1 MRFSASN
8 GSSTGLAT
16 DIEGAA
22 CQSANEFMPEHPNM
36 GLSDSKPD
44 IARLP
49 RGDLL
54 RVFGMAFALSIGVG
68 DTIGGGILHTPGEI
82 AALLPVAWLFMAMWA
97 LGALNAFLGGTVY
110 AELGAMYPEA
120 GGTYVYA
127 RRALGD
133 YAGFFV
139 GYTFWVQLCAVQAAL
154 ALLIGEYAPVL
165 VPALTGHSLAVAAV
179 VLAILVT
186 LQWHRVHWAGYV
198 QTLTTLAKVLAF
210 VGLIVAAFVLPH
222 AIAAASLPEPV
233 APRGIALV
241 LALVLAMRGIIFTY
255 NGYYFV
261 VTFGEELR
269 DPGRDIPRAIFRGL
283 LVITAIYL
291 LLNLAFVWVLPMA
304 RMAHAPFVGGVL
316 AEALFGERGNI
327 IITAIVVVSLLG
339 TVNAQML
346 SAPRM
351 LLAMGRRGLFAPQ
364 ATYVNRGG
372 TPSVALALS
381 TVVAGA
387 FLFSR
392 TFAAVLAVVTLFMVV
407 QYLLMYVSIIA
418 LRRREPQAPRPYR
431 AWGYP
436 WTTLAAV
443 LIAVAFLIGIAL
455 GDPRHSLIAFII
467 LILSYPV
474 YRGVLWLRQKRTA

>member
-1 MRFSASN
+1 MNSA
-8 GSSTGLAT
+8 
-16 DIEGAA
+16 D
-22 CQSANEFMPEHPNM
+22 
-36 GLSDSKPD
+36 PD
-44 IARLP
+44 ARALP
-49 RGDLL
+49 LPKHGLL
-54 RVFGMAFALSIGVG
+54 RTFGLVFALSIGIG
-68 DTIGGGILHTPGEI
+68 DTIGGGILHTPGKI
-82 AALLPVAWLFMAMWA
+82 AALLPVAWLFMAMWGF
-97 LGALNAFLGGTVY
+97 GAVNAFLGGTVY

-165 VPALTGHSLAVAAV
+165 IPALTGHTLAVAAV
-179 VLAILVT
+179 VLAILVV
-186 LQWHRVHWAGYV
+186 LQWHRVHWAGHV
-198 QTLTTLAKVLAF
+198 QVVTTLAKLLAF
-210 VGLIVAAFVLPH
+210 AGLIVAAFVLPRT
-222 AIAAASLPEPV
+222 APGSASSTVFAAPQGL
-233 APRGIALV
+233 ALV
-241 LALVLAMRGIIFTY
+241 LALALAMRSVIFTY

-283 LVITAIYL
+283 LVITAVYL

-304 RMAHAPFVGGVL
+304 RMVNEPFVGGVL
-316 AEALFGERGNI
+316 AAALFGERGNL

-351 LLAMGRRGLFAPQ
+351 LLAMGRNNLFVPQ

-381 TVVAGA
+381 SVVAAG

-407 QYLLMYVSIIA
+407 QYLLMYASLFV
-418 LRRREPQAPRPYR
+418 LRRREPHMPRPYR

-436 WTTLAAV
+436 WTTLIAV
-443 LIAVAFLIGIAL
+443 VIAVAFLIGIAV
-455 GDPRHSLIAFII
+455 GDPRHSLFALII
-467 LILSYPV
+467 LVLSYLA
-474 YRGVLWLRQKRTA
+474 YRGVMWMRAASAR

>member
-1 MRFSASN
+1 MNSA
-8 GSSTGLAT
+8 
-16 DIEGAA
+16 D
-22 CQSANEFMPEHPNM
+22 P
-36 GLSDSKPD
+36 DSRTVP
-44 IARLP
+44 LP
-49 RGDLL
+49 GRSLL
-54 RVFGMAFALSIGVG
+54 RTFGLVFALSIGIG
-68 DTIGGGILHTPGEI
+68 DTIGGGILHTPGKI
-82 AALLPVAWLFMAMWA
+82 AALLPVAWLFMAMWGF
-97 LGALNAFLGGTVY
+97 GAVNAFLGGTVY

-165 VPALTGHSLAVAAV
+165 LPALAGHTLAVAAL
-179 VLAILVT
+179 VLAVLVV
-186 LQWHRVHWAGYV
+186 LQWHRVHWAGHV
-198 QTLTTLAKVLAF
+198 QVVTTLAKLLAF
-210 VGLIVAAFVLPH
+210 AGLIVAAFLLPRT
-222 AIAAASLPEPV
+222 AASTPATTLVVPQ
-233 APRGIALV
+233 GLTLV
-241 LALVLAMRGIIFTY
+241 LALALAMRSIIFTY

-283 LVITAIYL
+283 LVITVVYL

-304 RMAHAPFVGGVL
+304 RMVNEPFVGGVL
-316 AEALFGERGNI
+316 AGALFGERGNI
-327 IITAIVVVSLLG
+327 VITAIVVVSLLG

-351 LLAMGRRGLFAPQ
+351 LLAMGRHGLFAPQ

-381 TVVAGA
+381 TVVAAG

-392 TFAAVLAVVTLFMVV
+392 TFATVLAVVTLFMVV
-407 QYLLMYVSIIA
+407 QYLLMYASLFV
-418 LRRREPQAPRPYR
+418 LRKREPGMPRPYR

-443 LIAVAFLIGIAL
+443 VIAVAFLIGIAV
-455 GDPRHSLIAFII
+455 GDPRHSLFALII
-467 LILSYPV
+467 LVLSYPA
-474 YRGVLWLRQKRTA
+474 YRGVVWLRAVSAR

>member
-1 MRFSASN
+1 MSTAGSESRASPFPKH
-8 GSSTGLAT
+8 T
-16 DIEGAA
+16 
-22 CQSANEFMPEHPNM
+22 
-36 GLSDSKPD
+36 
-44 IARLP
+44 
-49 RGDLL
+49 LL
-54 RVFGMAFALSIGVG
+54 RVFGMAFALSIGIG
-68 DTIGGGILHTPGEI
+68 DTIGGGILHTPGKI

-97 LGALNAFLGGTVY
+97 FGAVNAFLGGTVY
-110 AELGAMYPEA
+110 SELGAMYPEA

-165 VPALTGHSLAVAAV
+165 MPALAGKSLEVAAV
-179 VLAILVT
+179 VLAILVA
-186 LQWHRVHWAGYV
+186 LQWHRVHWSGHV
-198 QTLTTLAKVLAF
+198 QTITTLAKVLAF
-210 VGLIVAAFVLPH
+210 AGLIVAAFLLPH
-222 AIAAASLPEPV
+222 ASAEAAPALP
-233 APRGIALV
+233 APAAPEGLTLV
-241 LALVLAMRGIIFTY
+241 LALALAMRGIIFTY

-261 VTFGEELR
+261 VTFGEELHN
-269 DPGRDIPRAIFRGL
+269 PARDIPRAIFRGL

-304 RMAHAPFVGGVL
+304 RMANEPFVGGVL
-316 AEALFGERGNI
+316 AEALFGERGNLV
-327 IITAIVVVSLLG
+327 ITAIVVVALLG

-351 LLAMGRRGLFAPQ
+351 LLAMGRNGLFAPQ
-364 ATYVNRGG
+364 ATHVNRGG

-381 TVVAGA
+381 TIVAVA

-407 QYLLMYVSIIA
+407 QYLLMYASLFT
-418 LRRREPQAPRPYR
+418 LRRRAPQAARPYR

-443 LIAVAFLIGIAL
+443 IIAVAFLIGIAV
-455 GDPRHSLIAFII
+455 GDPEHSLIALII
-467 LILSYPV
+467 LIISYPA
-474 YRGVLWLRQKRTA
+474 YRGVLLLRRKPSQ

>member
-1 MRFSASN
+1 MS
-8 GSSTGLAT
+8 
-16 DIEGAA
+16 
-22 CQSANEFMPEHPNM
+22 
-36 GLSDSKPD
+36 LSESELLP
-44 IARLP
+44 ARVSP
-49 RGDLL
+49 AGLL
-54 RVFGMAFALSIGVG
+54 RVFGLAFALSIGIG
-68 DTIGGGILHTPGEI
+68 DTIGGGILRTPGEI
-82 AALLPVAWLFMAMWA
+82 AALLPVAWLFLAMWA
-97 LGALNAFLGGTVY
+97 LGAMNAFLGGTVY

-133 YAGFFV
+133 YVGFFV

-165 VPALTGHSLAVAAV
+165 VPAFAGHSLAVAAV
-179 VLAILVT
+179 VLAILVV
-186 LQWHRVHWAGYV
+186 LQWHRVHWAGHV
-198 QTLTTLAKVLAF
+198 QTVTTLAKVLAF
-210 VGLIVAAFVLPH
+210 VGLIIAAFVLPR
-222 AIAAASLPEPV
+222 AASGAPLP
-233 APRGIALV
+233 APAAPQGVALV
-241 LALVLAMRGIIFTY
+241 LALVLAMRSIIFTY
-255 NGYYFV
+255 NGYYYV

-283 LVITAIYL
+283 LVITVIYL

-304 RMAHAPFVGGVL
+304 RMANAPFVGGVL
-316 AEALFGERGNI
+316 AETLFGERGDI

-339 TVNAQML
+339 TVNVQML

-392 TFAAVLAVVTLFMVV
+392 TFVAVLAVVTLFMVV
-407 QYLLMYVSIIA
+407 QHLLMCTSLIV
-418 LRRREPQAPRPYR
+418 LRRREPHAPRPYR

-443 LIAVAFLIGIAL
+443 SIAIVFLVGIAI
-455 GDPRHSLIAFII
+455 GDPRHSLIALVI
-467 LILSYPV
+467 LILSYPA
-474 YRGVLWLRQKRTA
+474 YLLVLQLRSKRAA